1 MHIFGESRGISRK
14 LILIAGLTATA
25 LTLSACGGQSGVSAS
40 ASPSATASASAEATP
55 SETPTPTLLT
65 DLESIEVSTDQ
76 STAATITATYPFTVP
91 ETLIRTIVEGSGPVV
106 TASNALVKVQYTGI
120 NASTGAEFDSSWS
133 YGQPVTFPLDGVVT
147 GFAKAIQG
155 QKVGSRV
162 LVAITPVDGYGT
174 SGNTSAGIG
183 GSDVLLF
190 VIDILDAQLD
200 GPSGETVTPPA
211 GLPTVTETDGVPSI
225 STAGVS
231 EPSEVVVQP
240 LVKGSGTAVADGATV
255 RTKAVCVT
263 WDGTE
268 IYNDYA
274 AGGADDDGSTTHQA
288 LWQALQGQQVGS
300 RLLITVPGAQAYPNG
315 NPKPTIAPN
324 SAMAC
329 VVDILYVQT
338 S

>member
-1 MHIFGESRGISRK
+1 M
-14 LILIAGLTATA
+14 
-25 LTLSACGGQSGVSAS
+25 SACGGQSTDAASATPSVGDSAS
-40 ASPSATASASAEATP
+40 ASADTTPSATP
-55 SETPTPTLLT
+55 SPTLLN
-65 DLESIEVSTDQ
+65 DLQSIEVSTDLA
-76 STAATITATYPFTVP
+76 SAPTITADYPFTVP
-91 ETLIRTIVEGSGPVV
+91 ETLIRTIVDGSGPVV
-106 TASNALVKVQYTGI
+106 SASNALVKVQYTGI
-120 NASTGAEFDSSWS
+120 NASTGADFDSSWTA
-133 YGQPVTFPLDGVVT
+133 GQAVTFPLDGVVT
-147 GFAKAIQG
+147 GFAKAIRG

-174 SGNTSAGIG
+174 TGNSQAGIG

-190 VIDILDAQLD
+190 VIDILEAQLD
-200 GPSGETVTPPA
+200 GPSGETVAPAA
-211 GLPTVTETDGVPSI
+211 GLPTVTETNGVPSI
-225 STAGVS
+225 STAGTT
-231 EPSEVVVQP
+231 EPSAVVVQP
-240 LVKGSGTAVADGATV
+240 LVRGSGTAVAEGSTV

-274 AGGADDDGSTTHQA
+274 TGGADDDGSTTHQA

-315 NPKPTIAPN
+315 NPKPSIAPN

-329 VVDILYVQT
+329 VIDILYVQT